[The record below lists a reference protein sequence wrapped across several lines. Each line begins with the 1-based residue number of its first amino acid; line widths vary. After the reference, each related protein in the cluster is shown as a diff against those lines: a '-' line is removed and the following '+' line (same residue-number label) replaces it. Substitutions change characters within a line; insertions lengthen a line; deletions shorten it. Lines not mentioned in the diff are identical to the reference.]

1 MNKRE
6 EYLDGVC
13 REVRFRAAHKY
24 LRRELSAHID
34 DKKAALEAGGITDAE
49 AEAVRAMGNPAETG
63 RALNAIHRPRAEWGV
78 IVCVLALT
86 VMGVAALYVGSSY
99 GPFDDPS
106 RIFWDNFSWRPLALS
121 LAAMLFIML
130 IDYTW
135 LAKLRYTFFGV
146 GLAYLI
152 IYIAYSLIDPHG
164 YGYPW
169 LGYGWLGP
177 TAAIIIPTVLFI
189 LSITGFLQRH
199 SRWRAGDIALLAI
212 MLIASIFA
220 LRLMSALYAMLLSAV
235 YCAITVTALASGS
248 LSRKRLWLSI
258 TISVVL
264 FAFIFLVSREL
275 LPGNAYAGL
284 ENSGNTFQVQRMLKG
299 AQLIGPS
306 PIFIQHG
313 SGPLSASTTGSIL
326 AAAIGAYGWLFGI
339 VIIGVFGTLLT
350 LMIIRS
356 MKVAHLYG
364 RLLAVGICTY
374 FATRYILF
382 VMINLGLFG
391 NLSVHLPFV
400 SFGTFNLLTDSLL
413 TGVFLSVWRRSSFM
427 PRDAVLGAAAPVV
440 PAPPIQ

>member
-1 MNKRE
+1 MNKRD

-34 DKKAALEAGGITDAE
+34 DKKAALEASGVTDAE
-49 AEAVRAMGNPAETG
+49 SEAIRAMGNPAETG
-63 RALNAIHRPRAEWGV
+63 RALDALHRPRVEWVV
-78 IVCVLALT
+78 IACVLALS
-86 VMGVAALYVGSSY
+86 VMGIAALYVGSSY

-106 RIFWDNFSWRPLALS
+106 RIFWDNFSWRPLALI
-121 LAAMLFIML
+121 LVAMLFIMF

-135 LAKLRYTFFGV
+135 LAKLRYLFFSV

-164 YGYPW
+164 YGYAW
-169 LGYGWLGP
+169 LGGYGWLGP

-189 LSITGFLQRH
+189 LGMTGFLQRH

-212 MLIASIFA
+212 MFIASIFA

-299 AQLIGPS
+299 AQLVGPS

-313 SGPLSASTTGSIL
+313 SGPLSASTTGYIL
-326 AAAIGAYGWLFGI
+326 AAAIGAYGWLFGLG
-339 VIIGVFGTLLT
+339 IIGVFGAFLT
-350 LMIIRS
+350 RMIIRS
-356 MKVAHLYG
+356 TKVAYLYG
-364 RLLAVGICTY
+364 RLLSVGICTY
-374 FATRYILF
+374 FAARYILF

-391 NLSVHLPFV
+391 QLSVHLPFV
-400 SFGTFNLLTDSLL
+400 SFGTFNFLTDALL

-427 PRDAVLGAAAPVV
+427 CKDARILITV
-440 PAPPIQ
+440 